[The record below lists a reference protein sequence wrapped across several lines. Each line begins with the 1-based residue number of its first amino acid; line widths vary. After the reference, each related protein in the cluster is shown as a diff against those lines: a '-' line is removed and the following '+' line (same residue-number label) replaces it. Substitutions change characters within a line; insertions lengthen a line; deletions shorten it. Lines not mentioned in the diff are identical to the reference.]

1 MFFSN
6 SIANKKGFLP
16 RPARF
21 RAWTGGGGREAG
33 KWQED
38 AVQPG
43 FTQLLGRQAG
53 TGGGCVGP
61 VSVSGGVT
69 LTTKDTAIQYGL
81 VSGVSEL
88 AMQYIWKSTQR
99 TADETHPVN
108 VALPVVLYL
117 GLRT

>member
-1 MFFSN
+1 MIFYP
-6 SIANKKGFLP
+6 AP
-16 RPARF
+16 RLF
-21 RAWTGGGGREAG
+21 RAWTGEGQEAG
-33 KWQED
+33 KW
-38 AVQPG
+38 
-43 FTQLLGRQAG
+43 QAG

-69 LTTKDTAIQYGL
+69 LTTKDTAIQYGH

>member
-1 MFFSN
+1 M
-6 SIANKKGFLP
+6 G
-16 RPARF
+16 
-21 RAWTGGGGREAG
+21 E
-33 KWQED
+33 WQED

-53 TGGGCVGP
+53 KGGGCVGP
-61 VSVSGGVT
+61 VSASGGVT

-81 VSGVSEL
+81 VSEVSEL
-88 AMQYIWKSTQR
+88 AMQYAWKSTQR